1 MSTEV
6 KVPGTEQDVAND
18 TGMDIVR
25 AVLDEWKA
33 GIDAHDPARVAAVF
47 TTDAVFQG
55 LRPYTVGRDGVFGYY
70 DGQPRGLTV
79 DYRVDEV
86 RRPAENVVLGYG
98 RADFTR
104 PDGTVIGLT
113 LGVVLTRPDDRWQI
127 AQYQVSALPA

>member
-1 MSTEV
+1 MPDTSAEV
-6 KVPGTEQDVAND
+6 
-18 TGMDIVR
+18 VR

-55 LRPYTVGRDGVFGYY
+55 LRPYTVGREGVFAYY

-79 DYRVDEV
+79 DYQIDEV
-86 RRPAENVVLGYG
+86 RRPADGVVLGYG

-104 PDGTVIGLT
+104 PDGTVIGLM
-113 LGVVLTRPDDRWQI
+113 LGVVLSHLGGAWLI
-127 AQYQVSALPA
+127 AQYQVSALPG